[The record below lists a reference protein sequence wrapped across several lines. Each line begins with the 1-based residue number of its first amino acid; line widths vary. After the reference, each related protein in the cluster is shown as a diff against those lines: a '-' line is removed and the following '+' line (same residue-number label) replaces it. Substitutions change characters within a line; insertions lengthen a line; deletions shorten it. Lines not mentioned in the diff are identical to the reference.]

1 MWRIEFDSDRFLPF
15 LPEVYQSNPGVYG
28 FELSV
33 WVARTLASCDLGTTY
48 PLQEDWGW
56 LLHYG
61 DDEILIGCASVCGEG
76 EGYEGR
82 PITWSI
88 FVQSEG
94 GVSGATPSEAERRI
108 RERICSA
115 LEGEGM
121 RPEIV
126 ES

>member
-1 MWRIEFDSDRFLPF
+1 MWRIEFESDRFLPF
-15 LPEVYQSNPGVYG
+15 LPEECQSNPGIYG

-33 WVARTLASCDLGTTY
+33 WVAQTLAASDLDTTY

-56 LLHYG
+56 LLHCG
-61 DDEILIGCASVCGEG
+61 DDEILIGCASVCSEG
-76 EGYEGR
+76 DGYEGR

-88 FVQSEG
+88 FVDSQEG
-94 GVSGATPSEAERRI
+94 KPAATLSDSERRI

-115 LEGEGM
+115 LEGAGM
-121 RPEIV
+121 RPEVV